1 MSLLDALTQ
10 QLGGQNLSALSN
22 QLGLDENQT
31 SSAVSAALPMLIQA
45 MNRNTSSNDG
55 AASLANAL
63 DKDHDGGILDNLGG
77 FFASPDNGAGA
88 GILKHL
94 LGQNRGQVEQGI
106 SQMAGID
113 SQKAGGLLENL
124 APVLM
129 GFLGQQ
135 KRQQGLDIGGIASLI
150 GGFTG
155 QAQQGGGN
163 SSAAMSLLNGIL
175 DQDGDGSIVDDIGG
189 GLLKNLFGGRKKR
202 R

>member
-10 QLGGQNLSALSN
+10 QIGGQNLSALAN
-22 QLGLDENQT
+22 QLGMDENKA
-31 SSAVSAALPMLIQA
+31 SSAITAALPMMIQA
-45 MNRNTSSNDG
+45 MNRNTSSQDG

-63 DKDHDGGILDNLGG
+63 EKDHDGSILDNLGG
-77 FFASPDNGAGA
+77 FFSSPDNGAGP
-88 GILKHL
+88 GILNHL
-94 LGQNRGQVEQGI
+94 FGGKRGDVEQGI
-106 SQMAGID
+106 GQMAGINP
-113 SQKAGGLLENL
+113 QQAGGLLENL

-155 QAQQGGGN
+155 QANQQGGN
-163 SSAAMSLLNGIL
+163 SSAAMNLLNGIL
-175 DQDGDGSIVDDIGG
+175 DKDGDGSIIDDIGG
-189 GLLKNLFGGRKKR
+189 GLLKNLFGRKR

>member
-1 MSLLDALTQ
+1 MSLLDTLTQ
-10 QLGGQNLSALSN
+10 QLGGQNLSALAG
-22 QLGLDENQT
+22 QLGMDENQT

-45 MNRNTSSNDG
+45 MNRNSSSDEG
-55 AASLANAL
+55 AASLSNAL
-63 DKDHDGGILDNLGG
+63 EKDHDGGILSDLGG
-77 FFASPDNGAGA
+77 FFSSPENGAGA

-94 LGQNRGQVEQGI
+94 LGENRGQVEQGI
-106 SQMAGID
+106 SQMSGID

-135 KRQQGLDIGGIASLI
+135 KREQGLDISGIASMI

-175 DQDGDGSIVDDIGG
+175 DKDGDGSIIDDIGG
-189 GLLKNLFGGRKKR
+189 GLLKNLFGGRK
-202 R
+202 